1 MEPGRIERFAPLAGV
16 LAIAV
21 IAAAFIVFPEE
32 FPDTDDSLADIV
44 KFWRDHDSEA
54 SLSAAL
60 FALGAVP
67 YMWFAGSLRARLR
80 AAEPAPGRLS
90 ALSFAG
96 AILFTAAVAIGA
108 SLQFVLGEAVKDL
121 SPAAIQTLNALNA
134 QFFFTYAVGLG
145 VFMLANA
152 MAIIR
157 YRGLHVAFGWTALI
171 LGIVAVTPAGFFAF
185 LASGLWV
192 LVASIYLY
200 LRPVAPPAAAPP
212 TAPATSPGSPS

>member
-32 FPDTDDSLADIV
+32 FPETDESLADIV
-44 KFWRDHDSEA
+44 TFWRDHDDEA

-67 YMWFAGSLRARLR
+67 YMWFAGYLRVTLR

-96 AILFTAAVAIGA
+96 AILFAGAVAIGA
-108 SLQFVLGEAVKDL
+108 SLQFVLGEAVEDL
-121 SPAAIQTLNALNA
+121 SPAAIQTLNALNS

-152 MAIIR
+152 VAIIR

-171 LGIVAVTPAGFFAF
+171 LGIAALTPAGFFAF
-185 LASGLWV
+185 IASGLWV

-200 LRPVAPPAAAPP
+200 VRGARTSAAPAP
-212 TAPATSPGSPS
+212 TAPTTSPGSPS